1 MTVDANIVIAYLA
14 GEQKVIDAL
23 SQWRTEGKP
32 FFLSTV
38 AETEILS
45 FSQWNDEERRTVEVF
60 LVENF
65 FSVPFDRTLARIAAA
80 IRRTAK
86 IKFPDAAIAA
96 TALYTHTPL
105 VTRNLRDFKNIPD
118 LQPFGI

>member
-1 MTVDANIVIAYLA
+1 MTIDANIVIAYLA
-14 GEQKVIDAL
+14 GEQKIIDAL

-32 FFLSTV
+32 LFLSTV
-38 AETEILS
+38 AETEVLS
-45 FSQWNDEERRTVEVF
+45 FSQWSDEERRTAEVF
-60 LVENF
+60 LAENF

-118 LQPFGI
+118 LQPFAI